1 MVNFDI
7 SFIQNQEESGKHSS
21 MQNELRNSSGCVQ
34 TSSRS
39 LKAKA
44 LKSNGSLKIDMT
56 HVEGVMDHTEQ
67 IEKFKKE
74 ALEKKDSE
82 LKLDESIITES
93 DIYES

>member
-1 MVNFDI
+1 
-7 SFIQNQEESGKHSS
+7 
-21 MQNELRNSSGCVQ
+21 
-34 TSSRS
+34 
-39 LKAKA
+39 
-44 LKSNGSLKIDMT
+44 MT